1 MISDDIKRNRMSGWA
16 WICSNWCPPW
26 WILTHFITLLPL
38 SYIRESH
45 DTRPSSPFVASARYN
60 PWCQQAGELLPNPG
74 FARICLMKMAK
85 HWSQDHLSGSILV
98 WSEHKPCAFHQG
110 SPSNPLRQGSFFQ
123 WPHSLPTASIQIKGY
138 CHSIQSCQNTLK
150 LDCFR
155 WQACGWDP
163 DLNNLQPPSQPSQ
176 ARVRTAPHI
185 SLHLGPNL
193 PTAPSAL
200 SIRNPRESHGKSGIV
215 PGKCHTCWISIRFFA

>member
-74 FARICLMKMAK
+74 FAGFAWWKWQSTGPKIIYLDLFWFGQSINHAHSTREVLPTHSAREAFFN
-85 HWSQDHLSGSILV
+85 DHTPFPQLQYKSKATV
-98 WSEHKPCAFHQG
+98 T
-110 SPSNPLRQGSFFQ
+110 PSNHVKTR
-123 WPHSLPTASIQIKGY
+123 
-138 CHSIQSCQNTLK
+138 
-150 LDCFR
+150 
-155 WQACGWDP
+155 
-163 DLNNLQPPSQPSQ
+163 
-176 ARVRTAPHI
+176 
-185 SLHLGPNL
+185 
-193 PTAPSAL
+193 L
-200 SIRNPRESHGKSGIV
+200 S
-215 PGKCHTCWISIRFFA
+215 